1 METRVMAQR
10 LAQLSPTDKQRLL
23 ARLLRDKAQ
32 QQAVPQAHAA
42 PAAWVQDAQLDPC
55 IQPLGP
61 ALHPGVPQTI
71 LLTGATGFLGAYLLR
86 ELCCRTAATIYC
98 LVRARDSHEAQQ
110 RLQANVARYF
120 PQALAAQR
128 VRPLV
133 GDLAQPCL
141 GLSPQTY
148 AALAQETDIIVHN
161 GAQLHHLAPYAQLKA
176 SNVSSTVAMLHL
188 ATTTRSKWI
197 HYISTLV
204 AAVDRDG
211 DGCLLEDFPRADPV
225 DLASGYAQS
234 KWVSEKLL
242 AEAAQRG
249 IGVTI
254 FRPGFISGHSHSGT
268 WAVENDHLLRVIKGC
283 VQMGYAPDSDL
294 TLDIAPVD
302 FVSAAIVRIALSGP
316 TAGHVFNLS
325 NPHPVPWLTL
335 VDWLQRCGYAV
346 RVAPEAVWREQHLSR
361 IDLANAL
368 FPILPLYVGG
378 DTTDRHVV
386 LLSKL
391 SKVRRDHTTQLL
403 AQLQMDFPVVD
414 QALWQRYVRFFQHC
428 GFLPT
433 PS

>member
-1 METRVMAQR
+1 MESQARVQR
-10 LAQLSPTDKQRLL
+10 LAQLSPTEKQRLL
-23 ARLLRDKAQ
+23 ARLLRDKVR
-32 QQAVPQAHAA
+32 QQAAPQEHAE
-42 PAAWVQDAQLDPC
+42 PLAWVQDARLDPR
-55 IQPLGP
+55 IQALGP
-61 ALHPGVPQTI
+61 APRPSVANAV
-71 LLTGATGFLGAYLLR
+71 LLTGATGFLGAHLLQ
-86 ELCCRTAATIYC
+86 ELYGHTAGTIYC
-98 LVRARDSHEAQQ
+98 LVRARDDHEAQQ
-110 RLQANVARYF
+110 RLRTNFARYF
-120 PQALAAQR
+120 ASTLAPER
-128 VRPLV
+128 VRSVV
-133 GDLAQPCL
+133 GDLSAPRL
-141 GLSPQTY
+141 GLTPQAY
-148 AALAQETDIIVHN
+148 AALAQEIDLIVHN
-161 GAQLHHLAPYAQLKA
+161 GAQLHHLASYAQLKA
-176 SNVSSTVAMLHL
+176 SNVSSTVTMLHL
-188 ATTTRSKWI
+188 ATTAKPKRI
-197 HYISTLV
+197 VYISTLV
-204 AAVDRDG
+204 AAVDRDSHG
-211 DGCLLEDFPRADPV
+211 WLLEDLPRTDPV
-225 DLASGYAQS
+225 DLAGGYAQS

-254 FRPGFISGHSHSGT
+254 FRPGFISGRNDSGT
-268 WAVENDHLLRVIKGC
+268 WPVENDHLLRVIKGC
-283 VQMGYAPDSDL
+283 LQIGYAPDSDL
-294 TLDIAPVD
+294 TLDMAPVD
-302 FVSAAIVRIALSGP
+302 FVSAAVVRIALSEVSP
-316 TAGHVFNLS
+316 GHVFNLS

>member
-1 METRVMAQR
+1 M
-10 LAQLSPTDKQRLL
+10 
-23 ARLLRDKAQ
+23 
-32 QQAVPQAHAA
+32 
-42 PAAWVQDAQLDPC
+42 
-55 IQPLGP
+55 
-61 ALHPGVPQTI
+61 
-71 LLTGATGFLGAYLLR
+71 
-86 ELCCRTAATIYC
+86 
-98 LVRARDSHEAQQ
+98 
-110 RLQANVARYF
+110 
-120 PQALAAQR
+120 
-128 VRPLV
+128 
-133 GDLAQPCL
+133 
-141 GLSPQTY
+141 
-148 AALAQETDIIVHN
+148 
-161 GAQLHHLAPYAQLKA
+161 HHLAPYAQLKA
-176 SNVSSTVAMLHL
+176 SNVGSTVAMLRL

-197 HYISTLV
+197 ALLSTLV

-211 DGCLLEDFPRADPV
+211 DGCLLEGLPHVLIRWIS
-225 DLASGYAQS
+225 ASGYAQS

-325 NPHPVPWLTL
+325 NPHPSL
-335 VDWLQRCGYAV
+335 VDPGGLVAALRLRG
-346 RVAPEAVWREQHLSR
+346 RVAPDAVWREQHLSR

-391 SKVRRDHTTQLL
+391 SQVRRDHTTQLL
-403 AQLQMDFPVVD
+403 AQLQMYFPVVD